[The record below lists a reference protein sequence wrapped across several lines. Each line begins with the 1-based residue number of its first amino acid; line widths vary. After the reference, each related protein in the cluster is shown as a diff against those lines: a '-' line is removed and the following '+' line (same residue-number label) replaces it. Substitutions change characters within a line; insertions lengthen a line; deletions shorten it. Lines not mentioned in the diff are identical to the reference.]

1 MHAHLEPTASPST
14 CTHIVLTH
22 PVPPVCG
29 MRSHTSPPACMP
41 ARSTFSPDNAPAD
54 CPRLDYAVASRA
66 ASHVGLCKRIRFVC
80 SVLLWCKYN
89 SMRDFRCLYSS
100 VVERQSC
107 KLKVLGSI
115 PSGGYLLGKIATT
128 ANEHTGCSGTIAK
141 LPVLLAIRP
150 HGASLRDALPGRLE
164 LPTLRLTASRSSQL
178 SYGSTCHA
186 FPPLS
191 HQLCHSAIALPQ
203 PSPRMPV
210 HALSLPH
217 GP

>member
-1 MHAHLEPTASPST
+1 MRHAIAGRARRVLALSWVHSSVVRAADRRSAGTWFKSGRALMHAHLEPTASPST

-29 MRSHTSPPACMP
+29 MRSHTSPPACTP
-41 ARSTFSPDNAPAD
+41 ARSMFSPDNAHAD
-54 CPRLDYAVASRA
+54 SPRLDYAVASRA

-115 PSGGYLLGKIATT
+115 PSGGF
-128 ANEHTGCSGTIAK
+128 S
-141 LPVLLAIRP
+141 
-150 HGASLRDALPGRLE
+150 
-164 LPTLRLTASRSSQL
+164 
-178 SYGSTCHA
+178 
-186 FPPLS
+186 F
-191 HQLCHSAIALPQ
+191 
-203 PSPRMPV
+203 M
-210 HALSLPH
+210 
-217 GP
+217 